1 MIDITKLDDESIKMA
16 LQLITVELSKFII
29 KNNKR
34 FLDITR
40 GSNLNSKSNLLQ
52 KRMPE
57 EILKEIKKGDKTLIS
72 FINQELNQKM
82 NCINKTVEQELESDK
97 ELLKIINN
105 YKPNK
110 NNKRSFIS
118 NIGLILEKNDRR
130 YFIRFINVLLEKV
143 QSKCISVYFTLNEIN
158 LSTQEKKLIE
168 NIVENKEI
176 LKAIKEETKKQEK
189 EKSKKELENIKKNY
203 NEENRKLKDENRKLK
218 NEIYEIKK
226 ESKNNETIINK
237 NINEKEII
245 NKNLNEQLIET
256 NLKNNNLELK
266 VKNIKDNYE
275 LKLKEELNL
284 RKEAENKILKLK
296 NDLAIKYEDYSKKYE
311 LSLIEKNRKIIDEEN
326 NLKENIKNLNIFTKE
341 LEDKI
346 KKLTLE
352 EQEKKK
358 KLDEYNSSIKNF
370 IDNIDKE
377 IIINAL
383 RNSML
388 NINGIKNPKEENMQL
403 YIKNSKITS
412 KVQIEISEDIDDFSY
427 YLSENLKN
435 IGAVKNR
442 NEISDYIVSS
452 LAAKMIPLLVGYKTR
467 EIAKAISFSYFGEM
481 PLIITVPSGYNN
493 INELIEVINN
503 CKSKVILI
511 EGLIGQM
518 NEFVMLTLFKE
529 YNELQESDKI
539 LLISCEDSN
548 MVHAI
553 PEYLLK
559 YIVLIELVNIKP
571 IVKHEYIYSNSIDV
585 FNSFKNEELDHVDSI
600 YKKLKKIFT
609 DLNYDNSYIISRTLI
624 LSYLCKIQDELRILE
639 NFVICDLRSSF
650 RDYELKEKFI
660 ENIQNN
666 IKEFDSKLIDIIKGD

>member
-1 MIDITKLDDESIKMA
+1 MIDITKLDKENIKMA
-16 LQLITVELSKFII
+16 SELIIVELSEFII

-34 FLDITR
+34 FFNITKGIRLD
-40 GSNLNSKSNLLQ
+40 SKSSLLQ
-52 KRMPE
+52 KRIPE
-57 EILKEIKKGDKTLIS
+57 AILEEIKKGNKILIK
-72 FINQELNQKM
+72 FINQELNQKI
-82 NCINKTVEQELESDK
+82 NCINKTVEKELSSDK
-97 ELLKIINN
+97 ELLEIINK
-105 YKPNK
+105 YKTNK
-110 NNKRSFIS
+110 NNKIS
-118 NIGLILEKNDRR
+118 VISYIGLILETNNKR
-130 YFIRFINVLLEKV
+130 YFIRFINILLDKLP
-143 QSKCISVYFTLNEIN
+143 SKCISVYFTLNEID
-158 LSTQEKKLIE
+158 LSTQEKILIE
-168 NIVENKEI
+168 NIVENEKTLNE
-176 LKAIKEETKKQEK
+176 IKEETKKQEK
-189 EKSKKELENIKKNY
+189 EKLKKELENIKKHY
-203 NEENRKLKDENRKLK
+203 KEQIDENRKLK

-226 ESKNNETIINK
+226 ESKNNETILNK
-237 NINEKEII
+237 NINEKELI
-245 NKNLNEQLIET
+245 NKNLNEQLIEI

-284 RKEAENKILKLK
+284 IKEAEDKILKLK

-311 LSLIEKNRKIIDEEN
+311 LSLIEKNKKIIDEEN

-388 NINGIKNPKEENMQL
+388 NINGIKSPKEESMQL

-435 IGAVKNR
+435 IGVVKNR

-467 EIAKAISFSYFGEM
+467 EIAKAISFSYSGEM

-493 INELIEVINN
+493 VNELIELINN

-571 IVKHEYIYSNSIDV
+571 IVKQEYIYSNSIDV

-624 LSYLCKIQDELRILE
+624 LSYLCKIQDESRILE